1 MIHVEF
7 TMPAWQFVL
16 FGLLPFAVLTF
27 VVLVERIQHYR
38 SKRRVRKRLSEQLAN
53 PSRQAMLP

>member
-1 MIHVEF
+1 
-7 TMPAWQFVL
+7 MPAWQFVL